1 MSTLFISDLHLSPCR
16 PEITD
21 CFLTFLQDSA
31 DRAEALYILGDLFEA
46 WIGDDAADPEQ
57 HAVVAA
63 LKRFTATGLPCYFTH
78 GNRDFLIGKRFS
90 IDSGVQLLDET
101 NVIELYG
108 ERVLL
113 LHGDTLCTDDR
124 RYQRFRRIVRNPWL
138 HALYFAIPIAARRA
152 IVSRIRKSSAT
163 EMALKPEQIT
173 DVNQHAV
180 AATMRRFGVQKL
192 VHGHTHRPAVHH
204 FTLDQQ
210 PACRI
215 VLGDWYTQG
224 SFLECGPDGFKLQ
237 SLPLRDNSA

>member
-21 CFLTFLQDSA
+21 CFLTFLEDSA

-57 HAVVAA
+57 RAVVAA

-124 RYQRFRRIVRNPWL
+124 RYQRFRRCTRFISLFRSPRAAPSSAGFVNP
-138 HALYFAIPIAARRA
+138 ARR
-152 IVSRIRKSSAT
+152 RW
-163 EMALKPEQIT
+163 P
-173 DVNQHAV
+173 
-180 AATMRRFGVQKL
+180 
-192 VHGHTHRPAVHH
+192 
-204 FTLDQQ
+204 
-210 PACRI
+210 
-215 VLGDWYTQG
+215 
-224 SFLECGPDGFKLQ
+224 
-237 SLPLRDNSA
+237 